1 MDWEIGVFRNVA
13 QLSRLSLE
21 FQCGTGLLLRCNGKV
36 RIPFQTKQGNQP
48 SCRDQ
53 EGEMFSDYIVLGNSV
68 FLSSENIM
76 SGNFLSC
83 IKAVKCRFEFQE
95 GMWDFS

>member
-1 MDWEIGVFRNVA
+1 
-13 QLSRLSLE
+13 
-21 FQCGTGLLLRCNGKV
+21 
-36 RIPFQTKQGNQP
+36 
-48 SCRDQ
+48 
-53 EGEMFSDYIVLGNSV
+53 MFSDYIVLGNSV